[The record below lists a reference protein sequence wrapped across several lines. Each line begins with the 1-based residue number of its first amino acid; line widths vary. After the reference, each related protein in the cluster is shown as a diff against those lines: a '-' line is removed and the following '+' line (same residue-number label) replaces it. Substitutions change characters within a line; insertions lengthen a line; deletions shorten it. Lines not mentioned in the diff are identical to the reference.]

1 MPANA
6 DMVLREIKNA
16 IELNAIPKDSI
27 KEFVKDIPAIKMA
40 MKAGGMA
47 ILIMIP
53 AYVLVIVLYLIL
65 KAAVKKYTKL
75 Q

>member
-1 MPANA
+1 
-6 DMVLREIKNA
+6 
-16 IELNAIPKDSI
+16 
-27 KEFVKDIPAIKMA
+27 MA

-53 AYVLVIVLYLIL
+53 AYVLVIVLYMIL

>member
-1 MPANA
+1 MNYFKRRMPEMN
-6 DMVLREIKNA
+6 L
-16 IELNAIPKDSI
+16 
-27 KEFVKDIPAIKMA
+27 KEFVKNIPAIKMA

-53 AYVLVIVLYLIL
+53 AYVLVIVFYLIL